1 MLLIAVLLVFTA
13 SDASASFT
21 PPVELSTAPQG
32 LGGTAATDAAGTTTL
47 VLTGANGTLLRER
60 PRGGAWSAGTRLP
73 GRPTGVAGPVVDAK
87 GNGALAIAWQ
97 VDRPRP
103 YSGIAVA
110 LRDPG
115 AALSEPIAIAGNAAG
130 GVRHPSLAINARGD
144 ALLAF
149 SAGTRTAH
157 PSDRGRVAVTYRRA
171 GGAFTRP
178 VIVESR
184 TASAPKAALAPDGSG
199 VVAWTR
205 GGRVYGVVIGAGGR
219 IGRARALAAAPGV
232 SSLAAAAA
240 NGGAATVLWTA
251 RSSSQRRVSAVYSPR
266 GGAFGRTRTVAST
279 SVFRVGAHAA
289 ADDRGRMVAAWR
301 EEGVSGSPGV
311 VSSTIVAAGGVVGRP
326 LGPARVVVRRRSGFV
341 TSPSVAIAAGRSV
354 IAWGFGAD
362 RRRFGVQAAIGSPT
376 APGARQTVASV
387 SLTNVTSTPPAVDA
401 TVDARGPATL
411 VFTLPAEGGTP
422 PMLSQRL
429 LAADGR

>member
-1 MLLIAVLLVFTA
+1 MLLIAVLLVFAA

-21 PPVELSTAPQG
+21 APVELSAAPYG
-32 LGGTAATDAAGTTTL
+32 LGGTAATDAAGTTS
-47 VLTGANGTLLRER
+47 VVITGPNGTLLRER
-60 PRGGAWSAGTRLP
+60 RRGGAWSAGVRLP
-73 GRPTGVAGPVVDAK
+73 GRPRGVAGPVLDAA
-87 GNGALAIAWQ
+87 GNGALGIAWR
-97 VDRPRP
+97 VDRPRI

-130 GVRHPSLAINARGD
+130 GVRHPSLAIDARGD
-144 ALLAF
+144 ALLAY

-157 PSDRGRVAVTYRRA
+157 LNDRGKVAVTYRRS
-171 GGAFTRP
+171 GGAFARP
-178 VIVESR
+178 VIVER
-184 TASAPKAALAPDGSG
+184 GAASAPKVALAPDGTG

-205 GGRVYGVVIGAGGR
+205 SGRVHGVVIGAGGR
-219 IGRARALAAAPGV
+219 IGKAKALGSAPGI
-232 SSLAAAAA
+232 STLAAAAA
-240 NGGAATVLWTA
+240 HGGAATILWTSRA
-251 RSSSQRRVSAVYSPR
+251 QGGATAVYSR
-266 GGAFGRTRTVAST
+266 RAGAFGRARAVASAP
-279 SVFRVGAHAA
+279 VFRVGAQVA

-311 VSSTIVAAGGVVGRP
+311 VSSSIVAAGGVVGRP
-326 LGPARVVVRRRSGFV
+326 LGPARLVVRRRSGFV

-401 TVDARGPATL
+401 AVDPRGPATL
-411 VFTLPAEGGTP
+411 VFTLPAERGTP

-429 LAADGR
+429 LAADGT